1 MKKNKNKKPKGNQFI
16 KEPIAFNN
24 NINLQE
30 IEEFSKIDYPL
41 FSFKYLQEI
50 SIKDCKDYKFYH
62 DYIFRLQKLSI
73 LGWKEIQKSDRHSF
87 GTEIIAHDMIKPDL
101 PRHITPEVTLYA
113 MRANGNNLPFIG
125 YREGKVF
132 HVIFIETNFGDI
144 YDHR

>member
-1 MKKNKNKKPKGNQFI
+1 MKKNRNKKSKGNQFI

-41 FSFKYLQEI
+41 FSFKYLQDT
-50 SIKDCKDYKFYH
+50 SIKDCKDYKFYR
-62 DYIFRLQKLSI
+62 DYIFRLRKLST

-87 GTEIIAHDMIKPDL
+87 GTEIISHDMIKPNL
-101 PRHITPEVTLYA
+101 PKHITPEVTLYA

-125 YREGKVF
+125 YREGKIF
-132 HVIFIETNFGDI
+132 HVIFIETEFGDI
-144 YDHR
+144 YDHK